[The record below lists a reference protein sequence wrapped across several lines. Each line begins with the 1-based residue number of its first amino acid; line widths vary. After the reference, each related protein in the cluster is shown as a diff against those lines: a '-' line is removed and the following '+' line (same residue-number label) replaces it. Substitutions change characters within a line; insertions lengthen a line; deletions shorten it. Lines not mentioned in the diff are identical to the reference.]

1 MAVMDRDKSHDE
13 RARSKARTPWLEW
26 VASGFGLLLAL
37 IVFGLVGWQAM
48 NGSSEPPVI
57 NVEVGNVTSVPG
69 GFRVEFRARN
79 TGGSTGAQVE
89 IEGILSGGEAD
100 EISRVVLDYVP
111 GRSERQG
118 GLFFIRDP
126 RTGHLSLRARGYSAP

>member
-1 MAVMDRDKSHDE
+1 MERDKSIHDE
-13 RARSKARTPWLEW
+13 RARFKARTPSLEW
-26 VASGFGLLLAL
+26 VASGVGLLLAL

-48 NGSSEPPVI
+48 NDASEPPAI

-79 TGGSTGAQVE
+79 AGGSAGAQVE
-89 IEGILSGGEAD
+89 IEGILSGSGAD